1 MFKTLTSTPCKLIK
15 ISKHSKNKK
24 VRRGGGYLK
33 TDTNLGLGRGFR
45 VKDLPSRDLLVDLV
59 ELGEFVS
66 SNSLPFQ
73 HELRVNAFRC
83 GNLQKIDNLNQ
94 LKDEQNKINTGM
106 EYTI

>member
-73 HELRVNAFRC
+73 HQLRVNAFRR
-83 GNLQKIDNLNQ
+83 GNL
-94 LKDEQNKINTGM
+94 
-106 EYTI
+106 